1 MRCDNRSRHAQNRT
15 GVAAQMATEPTSG
28 AHARRPGRRAARRAG
43 NAEAALLR
51 ELHEQHAAAL
61 WTYALALTGDKDQA
75 QDVVQ
80 ETLLRASR
88 NPQIL
93 DPERGSHRSSLHA
106 VARTIVNDEWRAKY
120 GRPVAARLVAEP
132 LADASEPVVSRHLVA
147 GALARLTQEHRDV
160 LRECYFRGSSIA
172 QAAKVLEITPDLVK
186 SRAYYALR
194 ALRLAIEELGGVP

>member
-1 MRCDNRSRHAQNRT
+1 MGTD
-15 GVAAQMATEPTSG
+15 PTSG
-28 AHARRPGRRAARRAG
+28 RARRLVRRAARQAG
-43 NAEAALLR
+43 NAEAALLS

-61 WTYALALTGDKDQA
+61 WSYALTLTGDQGQA
-75 QDVVQ
+75 RDVVQ

-88 NPQIL
+88 NPQLL
-93 DPERGSHRSSLHA
+93 DAERGSQRSSLYA
-106 VARTIVNDEWRAKY
+106 VVRAIINDEWHVTH
-120 GRPVAARLVAEP
+120 GRPVAGRRPAEP
-132 LADASEPVVSRHLVA
+132 LTEASDPVVSRHLVA
-147 GALARLTQEHRDV
+147 GALARLTEEHRDV